1 VASVLACTLPFPLVA
16 PLRAQQETFEGG
28 TAVTLVEVPVT
39 VIHDGEP
46 LEGLTVEDFELF
58 DRGERQEIRTF
69 ERIVIDP
76 ATEPETVRGVLTPS
90 ARAARRNFLLFFDL
104 AFADSRRLGNATE
117 AFEELLAENLS
128 PSDRVGVAFFSALH
142 GFQWVVGLTDRHED
156 AATALRVVRAV
167 IDSDRKRTEQLL
179 TGWTPADD
187 GRRLHPP
194 GARPDREAILAEAR
208 VSGFNRAG
216 GSSGGSSWPVTS
228 ILRFLVRGLTDAVE
242 QTATLDGRKYLV
254 QLSYGLP
261 DHFVSGGSG
270 ERARV
275 LSQLQEVKRACRSSG
290 WAIHSVNLAGLGWG
304 RDSLFMMA
312 ADTGGQLFTNSN
324 DVTVLVEE
332 MESTTRVS
340 YVLGFQPED
349 VEPDGKYHKLEVNLK
364 DAPRGTRIIHR
375 PGYYAPS
382 AE

>member
-1 VASVLACTLPFPLVA
+1 
-16 PLRAQQETFEGG
+16 
-28 TAVTLVEVPVT
+28 
-39 VIHDGEP
+39 
-46 LEGLTVEDFELF
+46 
-58 DRGERQEIRTF
+58 
-69 ERIVIDP
+69 
-76 ATEPETVRGVLTPS
+76 LTPS
-90 ARAARRNFLLFFDL
+90 ARASRRNFLFFFDL
-104 AFADSRRLGNATE
+104 AFADTRRLGNATE
-117 AFEELLAENLS
+117 ALEELLAENLS
-128 PSDRVGVAFFSALH
+128 PADRVGVAFFSALH
-142 GFQWVVGLTDRHED
+142 GFQWVVGLTDRHDD
-156 AATALRVVRAV
+156 AATALRVIRAV
-167 IDSDRKRTEQLL
+167 IDSDRKRAEKLL
-179 TGWTPADD
+179 AEWEPGGD
-187 GRRLHPP
+187 RLGVHPP
-194 GARPDREAILAEAR
+194 NARPDREAIVAEAG

-242 QTATLDGRKYLV
+242 ETAALDGRKYLV

-275 LSQLQEVKRACRSSG
+275 LSQLQKVKRACRSSG

-324 DVTVLVEE
+324 DVMLLVEE
-332 MESTTRVS
+332 MESATRVS

-349 VEPDGKYHKLEVNLK
+349 VEPDGKYHKLDVRLK
-364 DAPRGTRIIHR
+364 GAPRGTRIIHR

-382 AE
+382 DG